1 MYNDDSII
9 LEMKKLELI
18 HAIKAWLQ
26 IFGNRDNETFNYQIS
41 NWRIS
46 LQYDYDLEGNRIE
59 PYNWCI
65 SDFKHVRSNSL
76 EDRTEVELQEIFND
90 LIKIK
95 QFY

>member
-1 MYNDDSII
+1 M
-9 LEMKKLELI
+9 
-18 HAIKAWLQ
+18 
-26 IFGNRDNETFNYQIS
+26 GR

-76 EDRTEVELQEIFND
+76 EDRNEVELQEIFND